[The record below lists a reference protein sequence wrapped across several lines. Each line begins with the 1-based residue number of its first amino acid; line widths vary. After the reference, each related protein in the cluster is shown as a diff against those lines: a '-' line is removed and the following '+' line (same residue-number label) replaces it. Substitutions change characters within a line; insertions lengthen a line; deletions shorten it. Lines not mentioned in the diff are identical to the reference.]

1 MKTIRYNTET
11 GKYTVHSEQ
20 YKTMDGKPGRID
32 PPHVQLEL
40 VEIDKPQYNQQS
52 QKLKKEYIFEVNPP
66 PHDLYGIN
74 GTATESYT
82 VMDYT
87 EYELAVRDWVHPEY
101 KLRIVA
107 PVELIMQ
114 DIGIKMY
121 VWFQLNNLP
130 VEKVN
135 GGVHL
140 YCNEILTSHQS
151 IIDGLEGVIT
161 IEDYPEE

>member
-1 MKTIRYNTET
+1 MKTIRLNQQTQE
-11 GKYTVHSEQ
+11 YTYHPEQ
-20 YKTMDGKPGRID
+20 YTTIDNKPGRID
-32 PPHVQLEL
+32 PPWVQLEL
-40 VEIDKPQYNQQS
+40 MEVQPPQYNPQLQE
-52 QKLKKEYIFEVNPP
+52 LKMEYIFEVNPP

-82 VMDYT
+82 VRDYT

-121 VWFQLNNLP
+121 GWFQLNNLP

-161 IEDYPEE
+161 IEEYPE